1 MYLCIA
7 VYRDQDPDKVPQH
20 FLQQR
25 VKKIKLKLEPAPE
38 PGQNG
43 MATQLCSWPGGKKTY
58 LLFAYIPIT
67 NVKIMFVKILQFFRP
82 SKFCRSY

>member
-7 VYRDQDPDKVPQH
+7 RDQDPDKVPQH

-25 VKKIKLKLEPAPE
+25 LKKIKLKLEPAPE

-43 MATQLCSWPGGKKTY
+43 MATQLCSWPWGKKNI
-58 LLFAYIPIT
+58 FALCIYSIPIT

>member
-25 VKKIKLKLEPAPE
+25 LKKIKLKLEPAPE

-43 MATQLCSWPGGKKTY
+43 MATQLCSWPWGKKNIFALCIYTY
-58 LLFAYIPIT
+58 NKCNN
-67 NVKIMFVKILQFFRP
+67 NVCENSTVFP
-82 SKFCRSY
+82 SE

>member
-25 VKKIKLKLEPAPE
+25 LKKIKLKLEPAPEPAPE

-43 MATQLCSWPGGKKTY
+43 MATQLCSWPGGKKNIFALCIYTY
-58 LLFAYIPIT
+58 NKCKN
-67 NVKIMFVKILQFFRP
+67 NVCENSTVFP
-82 SKFCRSY
+82 SE